1 MLSRPSDTGHTPF
14 GDIFVS
20 ESPDLVHWGRHRHV
34 IGRGGPWWQ
43 GTKIGA
49 GPSPIETSEGW
60 LLFYHGVTTTC
71 NGYVYSIGAML
82 LDLDEP
88 WKVIACA
95 KEPLIVPEATYE
107 LTGFVPGCLFPRGL
121 PLRCGDRQD
130 CDLLRRG
137 GHLHRALLLQR
148 SGDRGIH
155 PEESAETLERA
166 GAPAL
171 RALAYRLGW
180 LHLRGRE
187 EAPCAADFPYPI
199 RGEHGDAERDSPF

>member
-95 KEPLIVPEATYE
+95 REPLIVPEATYE
-107 LTGFVPGCLFPRGL
+107 VTGFVPGVCFPVGCL
-121 PLRCGDRQD
+121 
-130 CDLLRRG
+130 CD
-137 GHLHRALLLQR
+137 A
-148 SGDRGIH
+148 
-155 PEESAETLERA
+155 AT
-166 GAPAL
+166 
-171 RALAYRLGW
+171 
-180 LHLRGRE
+180 GRI
-187 EAPCAADFPYPI
+187 AMYYGAADTFTALCFCNAPEIVEFI
-199 RGEHGDAERDSPF
+199 RKNPLKR